1 MTAAGANPGGTRG
14 VVRQQDSADGS
25 VATTCQD
32 GRSIGREGE
41 MRIVGIALVFLL
53 AACGD
58 PQGPTGEPD
67 TSQTVDVVMLG
78 IGAPDSVLIR
88 LDAANLRIDDETM
101 PIAIDD
107 VEYQLG
113 TEEDVWS
120 LFAFDLPNDAEV
132 VGIDLEFNPE
142 GFANHNGNTRAI
154 DLSGPPLSMTMDAA
168 LIRANNGIVLGID
181 LERSLVFEDDQAYLL
196 PKVFVRY

>member
-1 MTAAGANPGGTRG
+1 
-14 VVRQQDSADGS
+14 
-25 VATTCQD
+25 
-32 GRSIGREGE
+32 